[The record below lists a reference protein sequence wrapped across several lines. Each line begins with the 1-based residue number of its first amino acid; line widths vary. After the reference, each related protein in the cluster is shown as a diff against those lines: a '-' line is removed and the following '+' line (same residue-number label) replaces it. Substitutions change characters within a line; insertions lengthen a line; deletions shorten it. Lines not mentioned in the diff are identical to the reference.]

1 MKIVES
7 WPQVDG
13 AVRYLLRDGHGK
25 IMVDVKDKEM
35 TGFTRH
41 GHKGDED
48 KVLKKAF
55 KFLESKERAHVAC
68 AACSSELGSIN
79 FINPRNH
86 DPCLAA
92 ELIIPHHC
100 QCLIRK

>member
-25 IMVDVKDKEM
+25 IMVDVKDREM

-41 GHKGDED
+41 GYKGDED
-48 KVLKKAF
+48 KALKKAF
-55 KFLESKERAHVAC
+55 KFLESKSMSMPSA
-68 AACSSELGSIN
+68 
-79 FINPRNH
+79 P
-86 DPCLAA
+86 LA
-92 ELIIPHHC
+92 LPDLV
-100 QCLIRK
+100 Q

>member
-13 AVRYLLRDGHGK
+13 AVRYLLRNGHGK

-41 GHKGDED
+41 GYKGDED
-48 KVLKKAF
+48 KAPKKAF
-55 KFLESKERAHVAC
+55 KFLDQKSVSMSPA
-68 AACSSELGSIN
+68 
-79 FINPRNH
+79 P
-86 DPCLAA
+86 LA
-92 ELIIPHHC
+92 LPN
-100 QCLIRK
+100 LVR

>member
-25 IMVDVKDKEM
+25 ITVDVNDKEM

-41 GHKGDED
+41 GYEGDED
-48 KVLKKAF
+48 KALKKAF
-55 KFLESKERAHVAC
+55 KFLESRSMSMQNAPAPPDLV
-68 AACSSELGSIN
+68 
-79 FINPRNH
+79 
-86 DPCLAA
+86 
-92 ELIIPHHC
+92 
-100 QCLIRK
+100 RKTHQTLES

>member
-41 GHKGDED
+41 GYKGDED
-48 KVLKKAF
+48 K
-55 KFLESKERAHVAC
+55 
-68 AACSSELGSIN
+68 GT
-79 FINPRNH
+79 
-86 DPCLAA
+86 
-92 ELIIPHHC
+92 
-100 QCLIRK
+100 